1 MRHSE
6 ARQHL
11 SFIKMRKLAA
21 ASLVI
26 GLFSSLMALG
36 LKRMTEQYEH
46 QFFSLA
52 QQSPFYLIVFPIVGL
67 WLIFLLRLYMF
78 RNKPNKG
85 ITEIFDATNSEKKN
99 LPAYKIP
106 SHFFNGFLTVIFGG
120 STGIEVSTVVA
131 SATIGSVAQ
140 QKAKFFRQYKTELI
154 CAGVAAGITAL
165 FNSPFAGLLFTYE
178 VISRKLNKVFAMTVL
193 LATGVATV
201 LMFALNEPPLF
212 VTSVSTW
219 HYYAIPYLLLLGI
232 LAGLHSVYLTRC
244 VLWFKSRFLG
254 LANFRKMMIG
264 AAMLSAMLLALPQLY
279 GDGYHAIHETLGGQN
294 QVWSLSFAFTFLAVL
309 AFKPIA
315 TSVTLAS
322 GGDGGVFAPSLFMGA
337 FLGLLLAVFL
347 NTYFDADVI
356 PVNFMIVGMAAVLS
370 ASIHAPFTAVFL
382 VCGLVGNFTL
392 FLPIIGTCL
401 IAKVT
406 AKAVYPYTVYTFP
419 KT

>member
-1 MRHSE
+1 MRHSQ

-11 SFIKMRKLAA
+11 PLIRMRKLAA
-21 ASLVI
+21 ASLVV
-26 GLFSSLMALG
+26 GLFASLMALG
-36 LKRMTEQYEH
+36 LKHMTEQYEH

-52 QQSPFYLIVFPIVGL
+52 QKSPVYFVVFPLVGL
-67 WLIFLLRLYMF
+67 WLIYLLRLYMF

-178 VISRKLNKVFAMTVL
+178 VINKKLNKVFAMTAL
-193 LATGVATV
+193 LATGVATA

-212 VTSVSTW
+212 VTTIETW
-219 HYYAIPYLLLLGI
+219 HLHAIPYLLLLGI

-244 VLWFKSRFLG
+244 VMWFKTKFARIE
-254 LANFRKMMIG
+254 NFRKMLIG
-264 AAMLSAMLLALPQLY
+264 AAMLSVMLFALPQLY
-279 GDGYHAIHETLGGQN
+279 GDGYHAIHESLEKN
-294 QVWSLSFAFTFLAVL
+294 QVWSLSFALTAIAILIL
-309 AFKPIA
+309 KPIA

-322 GGDGGVFAPSLFMGA
+322 GGDGGVFAPSLFIGA
-337 FLGLLLAVFL
+337 FLGLLLAVSL
-347 NTYFDADVI
+347 NTYFNADVI
-356 PVNFMIVGMAAVLS
+356 PVNFMIIGMAAVLS

-382 VCGLVGNFTL
+382 VCGLIGNYTL

-401 IAKVT
+401 IAKMT
-406 AKAVYPYTVYTFP
+406 AKTIFPYTVYTIP